1 MPTNVPCVHSWSHD
15 THRGGSPVPA
25 TLWSACPSVMVLHF
39 FLYEGT
45 PLSETAYTSV
55 KCYWEMKGSV
65 LNCHRNV
72 RWTETTDSCF
82 TNCSTQNAFCSGVA
96 IIAVLRHRPREK
108 RGVGLRMSRKTWR
121 PAVSFHVGTLL
132 LHAFSKPGWQI
143 ESAPI
148 ILIHSVQLGKTTTK
162 MHRSTS
168 TKSEDLSCTESEVWN
183 VVFFKIIIAWKWE
196 QWIVIELCVYSL
208 CLEGDMKRRLEKESA
223 FHLHVYKYHS

>member
-72 RWTETTDSCF
+72 RWTEATDSCF

-96 IIAVLRHRPREK
+96 IIAVLRHRPRGESDCARAENLNTCCFVPCGK
-108 RGVGLRMSRKTWR
+108 LTSACVFK
-121 PAVSFHVGTLL
+121 AVDGRLKPLQLFWYTL
-132 LHAFSKPGWQI
+132 
-143 ESAPI
+143 
-148 ILIHSVQLGKTTTK
+148 
-162 MHRSTS
+162 
-168 TKSEDLSCTESEVWN
+168 
-183 VVFFKIIIAWKWE
+183 
-196 QWIVIELCVYSL
+196 YL
-208 CLEGDMKRRLEKESA
+208 CLRSYCVRREVRCFKGSRTGDLRVS
-223 FHLHVYKYHS
+223 VYLQSCWDA